1 MSATTPTTQTPQ
13 PSARPGGS
21 RELIALS
28 LPLILS
34 SSFWTIQITVE
45 RVFLSW
51 YDPDAVGAA
60 MVAAMVF
67 WTPMALLQNT
77 IGYATTF
84 VAQYLGANRPE
95 RIGPIVWQGL
105 YLSLGAALVFGGLM
119 LLGPT
124 LMAWAGHSPRLQ
136 ALENVYFRYLCYAG
150 LPLCVVA
157 ATNAFFA
164 GRGDS
169 WTVLLVDAFGTLVN
183 TVTCYALIFGK
194 WGLPEWGIEGAGVA
208 MVLGP
213 SAAAALGLALFWRPK
228 YRRLFAT
235 DQRRFDWLL
244 MRRLLWFG
252 VPNGLQWALEGLA
265 FTVFLL
271 ILGRIGDIELAASS
285 MAFTINLVAVLPMIG
300 LGQGVLILVGQ
311 RLGQDQPDLAQRT
324 TWAGFRIAWVYMSG
338 VALLY
343 FFAPQLFVA
352 LFDGDTDPDKRAA
365 VAALVPMLLRFV
377 AAYSLFDSLNIIFSF
392 ALRGAGDTRFV
403 SLVALTAGWPLAVLP
418 TYIAWKYQWDL
429 VWPWVFVTVY
439 IIAVALILMAR
450 FIQGRWRTMRVIE
463 PSARLPEDDP
473 ASASTPASAGTPA
486 AERAAPLP

>member
-1 MSATTPTTQTPQ
+1 MSATLPTDHTPST
-13 PSARPGGS
+13 SATPGGS

-45 RVFLSW
+45 RIFLSW
-51 YDPDAVGAA
+51 YDADAVGAA

-77 IGYATTF
+77 ISYATTF

-95 RIGPIVWQGL
+95 RIGPVVWQGL
-105 YLSLGAALVFGGLM
+105 YLSLVAGGVFWLLL
-119 LLGPT
+119 LLGPM
-124 LMAWAGHSPRLQ
+124 LMQLAGHSPQLQ
-136 ALENVYFRYLCYAG
+136 WLENVYFRYLCYAG
-150 LPLCVVA
+150 LPLCIVT

-169 WTVLLVDAFGTLVN
+169 WTVLIVDAFGTLV
-183 TVTCYALIFGK
+183 TTLSGYALIFGK
-194 WGLPEWGIEGAGVA
+194 FGLPEWGIEGAGVA
-208 MVLGP
+208 MVLGT
-213 SAAAALGLALFWRPK
+213 SAAAVLGLSLFLQPQ

-235 DQRRFDWLL
+235 DQFQFDWPLI
-244 MRRLLWFG
+244 RRLLWFG

-271 ILGRIGDIELAASS
+271 ILGRMGDVELAASS
-285 MAFTINLVAVLPMIG
+285 LAFTINLIAILPMIG

-311 RLGQDQPDLAQRT
+311 RLGQNRPVLAQRT
-324 TWAGFRIAWVYMSG
+324 TWAGFRIAWIYMSG
-338 VALLY
+338 VAVLY
-343 FFAPQLFVA
+343 LFTPQLFIA
-352 LFDGDTDPDKRAA
+352 LFDGDTDPDKRSA

-450 FIQGRWRTMRVIE
+450 FIQGKWQTMRVIE
-463 PSARLPEDDP
+463 TT
-473 ASASTPASAGTPA
+473 TPATDDSGQP
-486 AERAAPLP
+486 AERANRPNQSS